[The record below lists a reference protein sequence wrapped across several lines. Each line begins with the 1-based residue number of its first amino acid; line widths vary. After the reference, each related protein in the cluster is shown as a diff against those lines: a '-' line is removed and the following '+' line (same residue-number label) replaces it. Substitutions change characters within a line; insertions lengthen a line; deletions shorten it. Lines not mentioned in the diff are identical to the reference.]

1 MTNGEVYPSIDEL
14 MPEIL
19 LTRIPA
25 TLAKDIATRYETLG
39 TKYLTEHK
47 TDDGRRVNAMMF
59 TSRVANCL
67 EEVVDSVFCVLGWIF
82 KETENGEEPPDA
94 AYSCLIGLIE
104 IYGLLKAEE
113 EADLAKSGG
122 LVNVGD

>member
-1 MTNGEVYPSIDEL
+1 MTTPEEVYPSINEL

-19 LTRIPA
+19 LARIPA
-25 TLAKDIATRYETLG
+25 TLAKEIATRYETLG

-47 TDDGRRVNAMMF
+47 TDDGRRINAMMF

-82 KETENGEEPPDA
+82 KCGEEGEEPPDA
-94 AYSCLIGLIE
+94 AYSCLVGFIE
-104 IYGLLKAEE
+104 IYSLLKSE
-113 EADLAKSGG
+113 EAIDLSKSGG
-122 LVNVGD
+122 LVNV